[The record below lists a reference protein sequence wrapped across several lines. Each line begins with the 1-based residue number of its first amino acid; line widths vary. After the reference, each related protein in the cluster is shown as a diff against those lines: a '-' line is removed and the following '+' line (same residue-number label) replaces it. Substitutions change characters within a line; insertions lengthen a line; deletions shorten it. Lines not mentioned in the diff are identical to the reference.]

1 MGKTMTYATGNYF
14 FLKYVMLWLNYI
26 LSLREAIIIFFV
38 YLGKYS

>member
-1 MGKTMTYATGNYF
+1 MGKTMTYATGNY

-38 YLGKYS
+38 YLEKYS